1 MSSGTLRNV
10 SRHIRTTVAA
20 VALAWLTAAA
30 IPSFVAAQSG
40 ETRWVGAWGTAPI
53 SLPAAR
59 ASSNAEPANPAFPAP
74 PQVSNQTVRQIVRT
88 SVGGSQVRVA
98 LTNRFGTKP
107 LRIGGG
113 HVALRAEGS
122 AIVERS
128 GGALAFR
135 GKPTVTIEPGS
146 MALSDPVSIAVK
158 PLSDVAI
165 DLYLPDEGWGA
176 TSPTTYHSAALATSY
191 LSAKGNHAGAAK
203 LPVESTFQ
211 QWLFLQRVD
220 VSSASSPGTIV
231 TFGDSITDGTGSTPD
246 TNNRW
251 PDFLARR
258 LVERYG
264 SAAPGVINMG
274 IAGNRVLNHNAGSS
288 LLKRAGIPVVS
299 DGPDDPNAL
308 FGPSGLSR
316 FDQDALLQTGV
327 THVIVLETINDI
339 GMAFDP
345 VSPTVEQL
353 ISGHRALIQR
363 AHARGLKI
371 YGGTLT
377 PFKGAFY
384 WTESGEARRQ
394 KLNEWIRT
402 SGEYDGAIDFD
413 AAVRDPK
420 DPVKFREDFQP
431 GDWLHAND
439 AGYKAMGAAIDLAL
453 FANGSAAGSGR
464 KR

>member
-1 MSSGTLRNV
+1 MSSGTFRNA
-10 SRHIRTTVAA
+10 SRHFRTTAAA
-20 VALAWLTAAA
+20 VALTWLASAGV
-30 IPSFVAAQSG
+30 PSFVAAQSG
-40 ETRWVGAWGTAPI
+40 ERRWVGGWGTAPI
-53 SLPAAR
+53 SLPPAP
-59 ASSNAEPANPAFPAP
+59 ASSKPQPANPAFPAP

-107 LRIGGG
+107 LRIGGA
-113 HVALRAEGS
+113 HVALRADGP
-122 AIVERS
+122 AIVEKS

-135 GKPTVTIEPGS
+135 GKPTVAIEAGS
-146 MALSDPVSIAVK
+146 MVLSDPVSIDVK
-158 PLSDVAI
+158 PLSDLAI
-165 DLYLPDEGWGA
+165 DLYLPEEGWGA
-176 TSPTTYHSAALATSY
+176 GSATTYHASALATGY

-203 LPVESTFQ
+203 MPVESTFQ

-220 VSSASSPGTIV
+220 VSSATAPGTIV

-246 TNNRW
+246 TNSRW

-264 SAAPGVINMG
+264 SAAPGVVNVG
-274 IAGNRVLNHNAGSS
+274 IAGNWVLKHNAGSS
-288 LLKRAGIPVVS
+288 LLKRAGIPVAS
-299 DGPDDPNAL
+299 DEPDDPNAL

-316 FDQDALLQTGV
+316 FDHDALLQTGV

-345 VSPTVEQL
+345 VSPTVEEL

-402 SGEYDGAIDFD
+402 SGEYDGVIDFD

-420 DPVKFREDFQP
+420 DATKFRADFQP

-439 AGYKAMGAAIDLAL
+439 AGYKAMAGAVDLAL
-453 FANGSAAGSGR
+453 FANGSGSGGVR

>member
-1 MSSGTLRNV
+1 MSSGRFRNP
-10 SRHIRTTVAA
+10 SRHVRTSVAA
-20 VALAWLTAAA
+20 VVLLWLTTAG
-30 IPSFVAAQSG
+30 IPSFLAAQSG
-40 ETRWVGAWGTAPI
+40 DRRWVGAWGTAPI
-53 SLPAAR
+53 SLPPAPASGAAQT
-59 ASSNAEPANPAFPAP
+59 PNPAFQAP
-74 PQVSNQTVRQIVRT
+74 PQVANRTVRQIVK
-88 SVGGSQVRVA
+88 SSIGGSQVRVA

-107 LRIGGG
+107 LRIGAA
-113 HVALRAEGS
+113 HVALRADGS
-122 AIVERS
+122 TIAEKS

-146 MALSDPVSIAVK
+146 MVLSDPVSLDVK
-158 PLSDVAI
+158 PFADLAI
-165 DLYLPDEGWGA
+165 DLYLPDEGWMA
-176 TSPTTYHSAALATSY
+176 TSPLTYHSAALTTSY
-191 LSAKGNHAGAAK
+191 LSASGNHAGAAK

-211 QWLFLQRVD
+211 QWLFLSRVD
-220 VSSASSPGTIV
+220 VSTSSAPGAIV
-231 TFGDSITDGTGSTPD
+231 TFGDSITDGTGSSAD
-246 TNNRW
+246 SNSRW

-258 LVERYG
+258 LVEKYG
-264 SAAPGVINMG
+264 SAAPGVVNVG
-274 IAGNRVLNHNAGSS
+274 IAGNRVLSHNAGSS
-288 LLKRAGIPVVS
+288 LMKRAGFAGAS
-299 DGPDDPNAL
+299 EQMDDPNAL

-316 FDQDALLQTGV
+316 FDQDALLLTGV

-345 VSPTVEQL
+345 VKPTVEDL

-402 SGEYDGAIDFD
+402 SGEYDGVIDFD

-420 DPVKFREDFQP
+420 DPAKFRENFQP

-439 AGYKAMGAAIDLAL
+439 AGYKAMADAIDLAL
-453 FANGSAAGSGR
+453 FANANGAGR